1 MAATISTLGPVLK
14 EQYEGPIREELNQ
27 EVLALELWEKGS
39 SSWMGKQVV
48 IPIHISRNTSVSKGS
63 LPGVGSIGNQGYS
76 QLVTTAKY
84 IYGQFQVDRPL
95 MKSATGANSG
105 AFLAAL
111 DSEMTG
117 LKKDVRNVANRMTI
131 FGGLTKGFLNQKK
144 VSSATTANCTGAA
157 PGAGEDVWEY
167 SGSFD
172 YFRNVVNATSGT
184 WVRVRLRDMGTY
196 EEIVPT
202 SAGAGPYA
210 IFVSDF
216 SEADQTITLA
226 VVSND
231 GLANPASFTT
241 VIAEQDR
248 AIAVE
253 LHDTQFKDSSGGGGA
268 NFGCLAN
275 ETFFNAG
282 TVSDY
287 ALDSSNHVIEPT
299 GIFANLAS
307 EVHFGLDRSDIPAP
321 GTPSGATQLQARILT
336 MTKGIGAGSNR
347 VALTADRMQELL
359 DEVLLDSNESP
370 ELILASPLFRSKY
383 IALLNK
389 TFQTN
394 PTGAKTGGNAGFDP
408 NSLNFAGLPIRV
420 TKDCPRGL
428 AIFLKNDSW
437 KMYELDPFTFVDE
450 DGNVLDRQQ
459 SNSSDSF
466 VGYSAWYWDAVCDIP
481 HCNAILTGFEG

>member
-95 MKSATGANSG
+95 MKSATGSNSG
-105 AFLAAL
+105 AFLSAL

-144 VSSATTANCTGAA
+144 VSSATTADCTVAA

-184 WVRVRLRDMGTY
+184 WVRVKLRDMGTY

-202 SAGAGPYA
+202 SAGAGPYG

-216 SEADQTITLA
+216 SVADQTITLA

-231 GLANPASFTT
+231 GNANPASFTT

-253 LHDTQFKDSSGGGGA
+253 LHTAGFTATDGA
-268 NFGCLAN
+268 FGCLAN

-287 ALDSSNHVIEPT
+287 ALDSSNVVIEPT
-299 GIFANLAS
+299 GIFANLSTAS
-307 EVHFGLDRSDIPAP
+307 HFGLDRTDS
-321 GTPSGATQLQARILT
+321 TTTTGATQLQARILT